1 MDIIVMPTAAE
12 AELLTARIIAD
23 AINAKPFYKL
33 GLATGR
39 TVIRYSGTENKVRIL
54 VEAKDEAL
62 AQKWYDKFA
71 DFLKKALC

>member
-39 TVIRYSGTENKVRIL
+39 TMENVYANLVKMNKAGKVDFSRVISFNL
-54 VEAKDEAL
+54 DEYVGL
-62 AQKWYDKFA
+62 
-71 DFLKKALC
+71 

>member
-33 GLATGR
+33 
-39 TVIRYSGTENKVRIL
+39 
-54 VEAKDEAL
+54 AL
-62 AQKWYDKFA
+62 PPAAPWKTSTPIW
-71 DFLKKALC
+71 